1 MMTVR
6 LASSVLLPVVLA
18 VSPAVGVNAQSGA
31 KALFHGPAGSTA
43 NPYGP
48 VGIHYW
54 FENDQGTRFTQARD
68 AGAGARLRL
77 HIRSNTGGFLTA
89 WMIDG
94 SDEGIQLTATKE
106 QWAGHQ
112 MEARRDYVV
121 PGEILVPASGKA
133 TRLLI
138 LFARAQMEQVATAA
152 GAREKI
158 RRLSLAIAR
167 DGGFAIVQETDTST
181 PGQVGTYVVHRE
193 GAQPGVEIDIERV
206 FTQTA
211 KEDHRVPHRTELSV
225 VPLSQGSSYFQ
236 RRELYYFQGDRDQA
250 RRVTFERR

>member
-1 MMTVR
+1 MTVR
-6 LASSVLLPVVLA
+6 LASSALLPVVLA
-18 VSPAVGVNAQSGA
+18 ASLTAGASAQNGA

-54 FENDQGTRFTQARD
+54 FENDQGARFTQARD
-68 AGAGARLRL
+68 AGVGARLRL

-89 WMIDG
+89 WMTDG
-94 SDEGIQLTATKE
+94 SNEGIQLTATKG

-121 PGEILVPASGKA
+121 PGEIVVPAAGRA

-138 LFARAQMEQVATAA
+138 LFARAQMEQVGTAA

-167 DGGFAIVQETDTST
+167 DGGLAMVQEMDTST
-181 PGQVGTYVVHRE
+181 PGQVGTYVVHRD
-193 GAQPGVEIDIERV
+193 GAQPGVEV
-206 FTQTA
+206 
-211 KEDHRVPHRTELSV
+211 EL
-225 VPLSQGSSYFQ
+225 Q
-236 RRELYYFQGDRDQA
+236 R
-250 RRVTFERR
+250 

>member
-1 MMTVR
+1 MTVR
-6 LASSVLLPVVLA
+6 FASSALLPVVLA
-18 VSPAVGVNAQSGA
+18 ASLTAGANAQNGA
-31 KALFHGPAGSTA
+31 KALFHGSAGSTA

-54 FENDQGTRFTQARD
+54 FENDQGARFTQARD

-77 HIRSNTGGFLTA
+77 HIQSNTGGFLTA

-94 SDEGIQLTATKE
+94 SDEGIQLTVTTG

-121 PGEILVPASGKA
+121 PGEIVVPAAGSA

-138 LFARAQMEQVATAA
+138 LFARAQMEQVGTAA

-158 RRLSLAIAR
+158 RRLSLAMAR
-167 DGGFAIVQETDTST
+167 DGGLAIVQELDTST
-181 PGQVGTYVVHRE
+181 PGQVGTYVVHRD
-193 GAQPGVEIDIERV
+193 GAQPGVEVEIER
-206 FTQTA
+206 
-211 KEDHRVPHRTELSV
+211 
-225 VPLSQGSSYFQ
+225 
-236 RRELYYFQGDRDQA
+236 
-250 RRVTFERR
+250 